1 MEFDISGA
9 RIFFR
14 IPTGIPVLG
23 DILITETW
31 VVSWV
36 VMAIITGLCIYLTR
50 DLKVEKIS
58 KRQAIAE
65 MLVDSANNLV
75 ENLIFKAL
83 AIWL

>member
-36 VMAIITGLCIYLTR
+36 VMAIITGLCIYLR
-50 DLKVEKIS
+50 LCLLLSVG
-58 KRQAIAE
+58 RGR
-65 MLVDSANNLV
+65 
-75 ENLIFKAL
+75 
-83 AIWL
+83 